1 VEILDQYLENGW
13 RKADAVL
20 RRKTN
25 RLLLRRDGSP
35 YGQEGLG
42 NAYCTGKR
50 AVLANYTKKTGK
62 TLPDLDRYA
71 HRHVIGE
78 ALHRHEPG
86 SRLKTWYL
94 THKIDRGSDVY
105 YGKSESQYLL
115 ECLHDVLDG
124 RPPKHEQERVR
135 HEKAAAAEQERLEW
149 SHAMLEQQRK
159 LQGELERLNDALS
172 QRDRIIDQLR
182 AELHHRGTS

>member
-1 VEILDQYLENGW
+1 
-13 RKADAVL
+13 
-20 RRKTN
+20 
-25 RLLLRRDGSP
+25 
-35 YGQEGLG
+35 LG